1 MSRSLKFSTSGA
13 NNDSNKQCDKS
24 RFKWDSGEF
33 GWNMSDIPCNEFAAE
48 KWAFVCF
55 NIWAEL

>member
-1 MSRSLKFSTSGA
+1 MSSSLKFSTSGG

-33 GWNMSDIPCNEFAAE
+33 GSNMSDVPCNEFTAE
-48 KWAFVCF
+48 K
-55 NIWAEL
+55 